1 MVKGQQMTNKDVN
14 DFIKDAYTVFKKY
27 RDCRPLPRE
36 LQPHAWDAFMGI
48 INQYIRYQGD
58 STEPVNSWI
67 MDMAVGLYRELEAS
81 E

>member
-1 MVKGQQMTNKDVN
+1 MKNEQIH
-14 DFIKDAYTVFKKY
+14 DFLKDAYTVFKKY
-27 RDCRPLPRE
+27 RDRRPIPDA
-36 LQPHAWDAFMGI
+36 LQPEAWDAFAGI

-58 STEPVNSWI
+58 STDPVNGWI

>member
-1 MVKGQQMTNKDVN
+1 MKNEQIH
-14 DFIKDAYTVFKKY
+14 DFLKDAYTVFRKY
-27 RDCRPLPRE
+27 RDRRPIPSD
-36 LQPHAWDAFMGI
+36 LQPEAWDAFMEI